1 MRLQKLEANKPKSNG
16 VYTSDELS
24 ALTGIRSAR
33 EQKLT
38 RMKNKLK
45 NEALLESK
53 RKRLKSTLK
62 LWEKGFETTEK
73 LDEIKAEVKGLEID
87 LDQDKDLQKELAD
100 LKMTEKK
107 IIESAKHPIDLAD
120 PASAKASARI
130 A

>member
-1 MRLQKLEANKPKSNG
+1 
-16 VYTSDELS
+16 
-24 ALTGIRSAR
+24 
-33 EQKLT
+33 
-38 RMKNKLK
+38 MKNKLK

-107 IIESAKHPIDLAD
+107 IIESACPDRPCRSSKRKGERKNCVSNSPRV
-120 PASAKASARI
+120 PARSRTPMRT
-130 A
+130 